1 LKVIGIVLAL
11 VAVFVAI
18 SLGWRWASR
27 RWSLPCPSSLAW
39 FLDNPVL
46 QRLNGTRTVLDR
58 LDLRPGTR
66 VLEIGPGPGRLL
78 IPAAQQV
85 LPGGEAVGIEIQPA
99 MIERLERRA
108 GKAGVTN
115 LKVIRGDAAQAHV
128 PESSFDRV
136 FMCTV
141 LGEIPDRA
149 AALTQCYRALKPLGI
164 LSITEMAG
172 DPHYQRRAVV
182 RRLAEAAG
190 FRLESV
196 RGGWWLFTADF
207 VKPESREH

>member
-39 FLDNPVL
+39 FLDNPIL
-46 QRLNGTRTVLDR
+46 QRLNGTRTILDR
-58 LDLRPGTR
+58 LELRPGTK

-78 IPAAQQV
+78 IPTAQRV

-108 GKAGVTN
+108 DQAGVTN
-115 LKVIRGDAAQAHV
+115 LKVILGDATQSHV
-128 PESSFDRV
+128 PESSFDLV

-149 AALTQCYRALKPLGI
+149 AALTRCYRALKPRGI
-164 LSITEMAG
+164 LSITEMFG
-172 DPHYQRRAVV
+172 DPHYQRQSVV
-182 RRLAEAAG
+182 RRLAEDAG

-207 VKPESREH
+207 VKPESLEH